1 MKLLPDF
8 PFPEPDLAK
17 PIDMEKQK
25 PTRVFADSNKD
36 IWTILNKYDGI
47 RGLMQTDS
55 AGEVRVVSRNDKP
68 LGGYNLTEIRTVWAD
83 LCDANDNLMDCI
95 VDGEV
100 YWDLDDFDRLSG
112 MVRKTSAF
120 SDDWE
125 ELYYVIF
132 DCYWTDYP
140 LLNWYERMD
149 KLAAEIEACLSANPD
164 ILKHSK
170 HPDRHQV
177 FRWCMFPDGL
187 LPVSRQFACTPDNS
201 TLEALQ
207 KDCSGPVVSTPASYS
222 ASSPPPPPGTKGWD
236 EWRLRKAEY
245 IFEKK
250 EYPDTKVLNC
260 SLTFIQEILNR
271 DSKPKV
277 STSTSTP
284 KPKKPKKSGSCDIRE
299 TLEYALAEAESIK
312 LEGIMIRQNN
322 IPYNGGKSGSNL
334 YKLKSFDDSEF
345 LIVGFDEVMSED
357 HDPLGRPVWICD
369 NGYGETFKS
378 SAPGN
383 HYSQAQQWRDRHD
396 IVGKMLTVKY
406 QELSKNNIPRFPK
419 GVAIRDYE

>member
-25 PTRVFADSNKD
+25 PTRVFSESNKD

-47 RGLMQTDS
+47 RGVMQSDG
-55 AGEVRVVSRNDKP
+55 AGEVTVVSRNDKP
-68 LGGYNLTEIRTVWAD
+68 LGGYNLTEIRAVWAD
-83 LCDANDNLMDCI
+83 LCHYNENLDKCI

-112 MVRKTSAF
+112 MVRKTSAY

-132 DCYWTDYP
+132 DCYWTEYP
-140 LLNWYERMD
+140 NLNWYERMI
-149 KLAAEIEACLSANPD
+149 KLSEEIDACILAKPD
-164 ILKHSK
+164 ILLHSF
-170 HPDRHQV
+170 HPDSHQV
-177 FRWCMFPDGL
+177 LRWCMFPDGI
-187 LPVSRQFACTPDNS
+187 LPISRKFSCTRDNS
-201 TLEALQ
+201 TLGALQ
-207 KDCSGPVVSTPASYS
+207 KDCSGPVVSTPTLPS
-222 ASSPPPPPGTKGWD
+222 AGTRMPTSWED
-236 EWRLRKAEY
+236 EIRKAEY
-245 IFEKK
+245 LIPTF
-250 EYPDTKVLNC
+250 PSSQVLNC

-277 STSTSTP
+277 STPTSTP
-284 KPKKPKKSGSCDIRE
+284 KPKKPKKSGACDIRE

-369 NGYGETFKS
+369 NGYGETFKC

-406 QELSKNNIPRFPK
+406 QELSKNKIPRFPK